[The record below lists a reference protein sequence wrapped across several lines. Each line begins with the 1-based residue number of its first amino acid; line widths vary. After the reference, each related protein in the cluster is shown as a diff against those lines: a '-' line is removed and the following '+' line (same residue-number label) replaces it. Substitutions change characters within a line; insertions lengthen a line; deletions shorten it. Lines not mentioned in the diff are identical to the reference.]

1 MGVKDLALTPELT
14 ARMNRF
20 FGDSAL
26 LRARLCEGL
35 EGNPLGASV
44 QSFGQATAIKY
55 LDGGPIHSNQV
66 FGLEAD
72 AFGSLDAIL
81 RFYRE
86 NGLRCNFQCSAHALE
101 PEAARRLA
109 EQQVFVTSFIS
120 TQFIST
126 QYGVP
131 TAAPPPP
138 PGVTVRRLPAEEH
151 DDCLNLFLDVF
162 EVPREER
169 EGFLRTERL
178 ETSQPGSRLYI
189 ASVDGVPAAAAALD
203 IRDGIGHLTAGATL
217 PQFRRRGCQKAL
229 IERRLADAQ
238 EEGCDLA
245 LGNAAP
251 YSGSRHNMERAGMRT
266 AVLGLLLTDCS

>member
-1 MGVKDLALTPELT
+1 VGLTLTAELA

-20 FGDSAL
+20 FGDSAV

-35 EGNPLGASV
+35 DGNPLGASV
-44 QSFGQATAIKY
+44 QSFGQAVAIKY
-55 LDGGPIHSNQV
+55 LDGGPIHANQV
-66 FGLEAD
+66 LG
-72 AFGSLDAIL
+72 LDADDLGNLDTIL

-86 NGLRCNFQCSAHALE
+86 DGLGCDLQVNTHFLE
-101 PEAARRLA
+101 PETARRLA
-109 EQQVFVTSFIS
+109 EKQVLVTRIV
-120 TQFIST
+120 ST

-138 PGVTVRRLPAEEH
+138 PGVTVRQMADEER
-151 DDCLNLFLDVF
+151 DDCLHLFLDVF
-162 EVPREER
+162 EVPPEER

-178 ETSQPGSRLYI
+178 ESSQPGSRLYI

-245 LGNAAP
+245 LGNAAS

-266 AVLGLLLTDCS
+266 AVLGLLLTDCGSLG

>member
-1 MGVKDLALTPELT
+1 LGVTELALTPELA

-20 FGDSAL
+20 FQDSAV
-26 LRARLCEGL
+26 LRARLCKGL

-44 QSFGQATAIKY
+44 QALGPAVAVKY
-55 LDGGPIHSNQV
+55 LAGGPIHSNQV
-66 FGLEAD
+66 LGLQAD
-72 AFGSLDAIL
+72 DLGPLDAIL

-86 NGLRCNFQCSAHALE
+86 DDLRCGFQFNTHFLA
-101 PEAARRLA
+101 PEVARRLA
-109 EQQVFVTSFIS
+109 EKQVLVTGIV
-120 TQFIST
+120 ST

-138 PGVTVRRLPAEEH
+138 PGVTVRCLPTEEH
-151 DDCLNLFLDVF
+151 DDCLHLFLDVF

-178 ETSQPGSRLYI
+178 ENSQPGTRLYI

-217 PQFRRRGCQKAL
+217 PQFRRRGCQTAL

-266 AVLGLLLTDCS
+266 AVLGLLLTDCRS

>member
-1 MGVKDLALTPELT
+1 MGLTESTVTPELV

-20 FGDSAL
+20 FQDSAV

-35 EGNPLGASV
+35 NGNPLGASV
-44 QSFGQATAIKY
+44 QSFGQAVAIKY
-55 LDGGPIHSNQV
+55 LAGGPIHSSQAL
-66 FGLEAD
+66 GLEAD
-72 AFGSLDAIL
+72 DLGSLDDIL

-86 NGLRCNFQCSAHALE
+86 DGLRCELQLNAHSIE

-109 EQQVFVTSFIS
+109 ERQVLVTRVV
-120 TQFIST
+120 ST

-178 ETSQPGSRLYI
+178 ETSQPGARLYI

-203 IRDGIGHLTAGATL
+203 MRDGVGHLTAGATL
-217 PQFRRRGCQKAL
+217 PQFRRRGCQAAL
-229 IERRLADAQ
+229 IKRRLADAQ

-245 LGNAAP
+245 VGNAAP

-266 AVLGLLLTDCS
+266 AVLGLLLTDCR

>member
-1 MGVKDLALTPELT
+1 MGLTLTVELA

-20 FGDSAL
+20 FQDSAV

-44 QSFGQATAIKY
+44 QAFGQAVAIKY
-55 LDGGPIHSNQV
+55 LDGGPIHANQV
-66 FGLEAD
+66 LGLQAD
-72 AFGSLDAIL
+72 DLDPLDAIL
-81 RFYRE
+81 RFYRKD
-86 NGLRCNFQCSAHALE
+86 GLRCGLQCSAHALE

-109 EQQVFVTSFIS
+109 EKQVLVTGIV
-120 TQFIST
+120 ST

-138 PGVTVRRLPAEEH
+138 PGVTVRRVPDEER
-151 DDCLNLFLDVF
+151 DDCLHLFLDVF

-178 ETSQPGSRLYI
+178 ESSQPGSRLYI

-203 IRDGIGHLTAGATL
+203 MRDGIGHLTAGATL

-266 AVLGLLLTDCS
+266 AVLGLLLTDCSS